1 MGFTRQEY
9 QSRQPFPPPGDLPHP
24 GIEPT
29 SPALAGEPLGSQKFL
44 INDTKS
50 TIHKRIKLIDWTAS
64 KVIILV
70 FQMLSLIL
78 KYKPQI
84 GENI

>member
-1 MGFTRQEY
+1 M
-9 QSRQPFPPPGDLPHP
+9 SANLAFPPPGDLPHP
-24 GIEPT
+24 GIEPISPA

-50 TIHKRIKLIDWTAS
+50 TIHKKIKLIDRTAS
-64 KVIILV
+64 KLLILV
-70 FQMLSLIL
+70 FQILSLIL
-78 KYKPQI
+78 KYKPQM

>member
-1 MGFTRQEY
+1 MN
-9 QSRQPFPPPGDLPHP
+9 
-24 GIEPT
+24 
-29 SPALAGEPLGSQKFL
+29 QKFKD
-44 INDTKS
+44 IEIIIVDDNSNDDSLKIIRS
-50 TIHKRIKLIDWTAS
+50 YIQKDKRIKLIDWTAS